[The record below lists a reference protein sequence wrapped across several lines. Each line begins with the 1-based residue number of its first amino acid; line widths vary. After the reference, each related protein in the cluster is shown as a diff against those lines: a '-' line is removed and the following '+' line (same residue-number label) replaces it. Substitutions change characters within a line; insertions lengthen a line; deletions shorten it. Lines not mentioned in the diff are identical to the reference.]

1 MERCLQ
7 IVKYALKLLLEEAFM
22 KRLILGALI
31 FVFILGFFI
40 MKNNI
45 ELAMNVTGI
54 IGISGALIGGF

>member
-1 MERCLQ
+1 
-7 IVKYALKLLLEEAFM
+7 M
-22 KRLILGALI
+22 KRLILGTLI